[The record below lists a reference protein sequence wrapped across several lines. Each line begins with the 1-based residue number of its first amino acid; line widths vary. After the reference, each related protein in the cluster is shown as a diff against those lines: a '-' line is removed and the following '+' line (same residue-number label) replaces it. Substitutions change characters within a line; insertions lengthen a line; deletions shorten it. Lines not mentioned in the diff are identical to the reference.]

1 MAVMCFSVL
10 ARFGFDSDGVFGHRS
25 RLGPARNAEGGYGS
39 LCSSS
44 PCRDAG
50 WLPAYRTSD
59 GMLGPLFPF
68 DLISVTLLGIDS
80 ISDWSQCAGGFFLC
94 CFPSLAGWI
103 PPRKVLPLA
112 HLFPP
117 PDIFIRR
124 FRGSLWV
131 LGFPCVVKRPIS
143 CSVFV
148 LIFLSL

>member
-1 MAVMCFSVL
+1 MAVMCFSVS

-80 ISDWSQCAGGFFLC
+80 ISDWSQCAGGFFLVL
-94 CFPSLAGWI
+94 FSLAGWLDSAAKSS
-103 PPRKVLPLA
+103 PPCAPFSSSRYLYSS
-112 HLFPP
+112 F
-117 PDIFIRR
+117 
-124 FRGSLWV
+124 SW
-131 LGFPCVVKRPIS
+131 
-143 CSVFV
+143 
-148 LIFLSL
+148 FLMGA